1 MTAAADGPTAP
12 AAAPDVD
19 DFPLQYARTQRF
31 TRGRPRTVT
40 VSPDGERVWFLSS
53 QAGDDGI
60 HHLFLHT
67 TADGRTRRIVDA
79 APAAGGDLTDAER
92 ARRERLR
99 EGGGGIVGYATDHAA
114 ARTTFVLGGEVHVV
128 DALGNDLVV
137 ATDGPLFDPRL
148 SPDGRRLAGVV
159 GTSVHLADLPADLA
173 GAADTHPV
181 SARRI
186 IGPAP
191 DEDAVTWGV
200 AEFAAAEEMGRQR
213 GFWFAPDGRR
223 LLVARVDESA
233 VAVVHLAEPAEP
245 TRAPRRHRYPF
256 AGTTNATVDLHL
268 LDLSGTDPA
277 ADRVV
282 APPADVEAEY
292 LVDVSWEP
300 GHPAL
305 VTWQDRAQ
313 NRLVT
318 TALDDEAATVSIV
331 SDVRGE
337 PWVEPV
343 SGTPCWAGEAVVT
356 VQDRLD
362 LGPEGTRA
370 VVVDGQVLSP
380 PGLQVRSVLDA
391 DVTRVVV
398 RASDG
403 DATTIGVHAIALSDG
418 TVTEVVA
425 SPGVHAAWFGGDTVV
440 TSSATMA
447 TAATTTV
454 VGPSGSTVLPD
465 HAHHPGLDVEV
476 ALRRVGPHGL
486 HCGLLVPPGDGPFPV
501 LLDPYGGPHAQ
512 RVLRARNAWLVPA
525 WFAAQGYA
533 VLVIDNRGAPGRSP
547 RFEHAIRDDLAA
559 VVLGDQV
566 EVLEEVAAQDPR
578 LDLGRVAIRGW
589 SFGGLLAGLA
599 ALRRPDLFRAAIVG
613 APVTEQRLYDT
624 HYTERYLGHPDEA
637 PEVYRA
643 SSLVDA
649 HGRLVAAMDTDR
661 PAAMLLIHGLV
672 DDNVVAAHTLRLSRA
687 LLAAGRPHQFLPLS
701 GVTHMTPQEEVTANL
716 LRLQVDFLQ
725 RNV

>member
-1 MTAAADGPTAP
+1 MATNGS
-12 AAAPDVD
+12 PDSGHSDAVA
-19 DFPLQYARTQRF
+19 DFPLMYARTQRF
-31 TRGRPRTVT
+31 SRGRPRTVT

-53 QAGDDGI
+53 ESGDDGT

-67 TADGRTRRIVDA
+67 TADGRTRRLVDA
-79 APAAGGDLTDAER
+79 AAADGALTDAER

-99 EGGGGIVGYATDHAA
+99 EGGGGIVGYATDDAA
-114 ARTTFVLGGEVHVV
+114 ARVTFVLGGEVHVV
-128 DALGNDLVV
+128 DADGHSLVV
-137 ATDGPLFDPRL
+137 ATEGALFDPRL
-148 SPDGRRLAGVV
+148 SRDGRRLAGVID
-159 GTSVHLADLPADLA
+159 GSVHLADLPAAL
-173 GAADTHPV
+173 GGTTEDTV
-181 SARRI
+181 TARRV
-186 IGPAP
+186 IGPGP
-191 DEDAVTWGV
+191 DEAAVSWGV

-245 TRAPRRHRYPF
+245 TQPPRRHRYPF
-256 AGTTNATVDLHL
+256 AGTTNATVDLLL
-268 LDLSGTDPA
+268 LDLAGTEVT

-282 APPADVEAEY
+282 SPPPDMDAEY
-292 LVDVSWEP
+292 LVDVTWEA

-313 NRLVT
+313 TRLVT
-318 TALDDEAATVSIV
+318 ITLDDDAATVSIV
-331 SDVRGE
+331 ADVRGE

-343 SGTPCWAGEAVVT
+343 PGTPTWAGHALVT
-356 VQDRLD
+356 VEDRLD

-370 VVVDGQVLSP
+370 VVVDGRVLSP
-380 PGLQVRSVLDA
+380 AGLQVRSVVDA
-391 DVTRVVV
+391 DDTRVVV
-398 RASDG
+398 RASRG
-403 DATTIGVHAIALSDG
+403 DATTIGVHVVQLSDG
-418 TVTEVVA
+418 TVTAVVA
-425 SPGVHAAWFGGDTVV
+425 DPGVHAAWFGGETVV
-440 TSSATMA
+440 TTSATMA
-447 TAATTTV
+447 ADAVTTTV
-454 VGPSGSTVLPD
+454 RGPSGSTVLPD
-465 HAHHPGLDVEV
+465 HALEPGLDVEV
-476 ALRRVGPHGL
+476 ALRRVGPHDL

-525 WFAAQGYA
+525 WFTAQGYA
-533 VLVIDNRGAPGRSP
+533 VLVTDNRGSPGRSP
-547 RFEHAIRDDLAA
+547 RFEHAIRDDLAE
-559 VVLGDQV
+559 VVLADQV
-566 EVLEEVAAQDPR
+566 EVLQEVAAGDPR

-624 HYTERYLGHPDEA
+624 HYTERYLGHPDRA
-637 PEVYRA
+637 PDAYRA

-649 HGRLVAAMDTDR
+649 DGQLVAAVDTDR
-661 PAAMLLIHGLV
+661 PTAMLLIHGLV

-701 GVTHMTPQEEVTANL
+701 GVTHMTPQEEVAANL
-716 LRLQVDFLQ
+716 LRLQADFLR
-725 RNV
+725 RNL